1 MQVHLFEDQ
10 NVLWPWL
17 STEHERASD
26 DRVISPI
33 VVGGQGRICRPRGLS
48 DLILPCPQNLDS
60 TAFCHQIIAEGKPYN
75 YTELVSTNLDDTMQ
89 QIPWLLP
96 MQVFQV
102 RKILIPIAETLSGNT
117 TEILIWRYNSFLSL
131 YRPLASLWRHSMC
144 VFFSYYLHLWNFE
157 ALMGINQ
164 GRACNDSG
172 LRVKPTYRTDEDAVL
187 EGCY

>member
-26 DRVISPI
+26 DRVICPI

-48 DLILPCPQNLDS
+48 DLILPCPQNRDS

-89 QIPWLLP
+89 QIP
-96 MQVFQV
+96 
-102 RKILIPIAETLSGNT
+102 
-117 TEILIWRYNSFLSL
+117 
-131 YRPLASLWRHSMC
+131 
-144 VFFSYYLHLWNFE
+144 
-157 ALMGINQ
+157 
-164 GRACNDSG
+164 
-172 LRVKPTYRTDEDAVL
+172 
-187 EGCY
+187 